1 MATGGVSVIVRARD
15 EEESLERCLSAI
27 AGQRGV
33 GKAAELIVVDGGSRD
48 GTVAVARRHGAGV
61 ATVPPG
67 PYSYGGALNLGAAMA
82 TGSILVALSAHAL
95 APDEGWLARL
105 TAPFAQ
111 DAAVA
116 CACGDVYGPDGRRL
130 RGPITQDEALARRR
144 PEWGYSNAAGA
155 FRADLWRRR
164 GFREDL
170 GACEDKEWALHWLA
184 EGYACRVDPALAVEH
199 DHTHDPLRAI
209 YARARREATA
219 YAQFLGPRPAPPRQ
233 LFAEWWS
240 DLRWYDSA
248 TRARLS
254 PRRVARLA
262 GAYAGRRA
270 SSAESLSDAA

>member
-1 MATGGVSVIVRARD
+1 MGTGGVSVIVRAHD
-15 EEESLERCLSAI
+15 EEQSLERCLSAI
-27 AGQRGV
+27 AQQRGV
-33 GKAAELIVVDGGSRD
+33 GETPELIVVDGGSRD
-48 GTVAVARRHGAGV
+48 GTVAVARRHGATV

-67 PYSYGGALNLGAAMA
+67 PYSYGGALNLGASL
-82 TGSILVALSAHAL
+82 TNGSVLVALSAHAV
-95 APDEGWLARL
+95 APDDGWLARL

-116 CACGDVYGPDGRRL
+116 CACGDVYGPDGERL

-155 FRADLWRRR
+155 FRAELWGTR

-184 EGYACRVDPALAVEH
+184 QGHTCRVDPALAVEH

-219 YAQFLGPRPAPPRQ
+219 YAQYLGPQPVRPSR
-233 LFAEWWS
+233 LITEWWS
-240 DLRWYDSA
+240 DVRWYDSA

-254 PRRVARLA
+254 PRRAARLA

-270 SSAESLSDAA
+270 ASAITQ